1 MRFTKVILFVF
12 LSLLFLGQRAVAE
25 DENEQC
31 GEWAAMGECDANPG
45 YMLSHCADACAEVAA
60 STGASPP
67 LPESFYD
74 IAEQDLDGNDLLMS
88 EFRGKV
94 VYIVNVASHCGYT
107 KENYDMFRKL
117 AKYRSKGLEMVLAP
131 CNQFGQ
137 QGKLFKPAEE
147 GVVGRVSV
155 FNRGPWAWRGCGPN
169 VVGGP
174 RV

>member
-1 MRFTKVILFVF
+1 MRGLNLLLYAFLIL
-12 LSLLFLGQRAVAE
+12 LPFLGLRVLAE
-25 DENEQC
+25 DDNEQC

-60 STGASPP
+60 SAGANPP

-74 IAEQDLDGNDLLMS
+74 ITEQDLDGNDLPMS

-137 QGKLFKPAEE
+137 QG
-147 GVVGRVSV
+147 
-155 FNRGPWAWRGCGPN
+155 
-169 VVGGP
+169 
-174 RV
+174 